1 MPPLNWDDYKSRV
14 EVNGSTARDR
24 AITKIHDT
32 ISRHGGKSISY
43 KNVQIDNMS
52 GNLFIT
58 NTNNEY
64 VKKFQD
70 VNNIIEKVGVVVE
83 YADHNWIV
91 EQMDVDGEVY
101 KSGKLRM
108 CNYSLNFLGSN
119 RLPISRPCYVENT
132 AFGIDESG
140 ISISKVNIETGASRY
155 RVILPCDNETLL
167 FDRVYPDTNK
177 YQRIML
183 KITSAR
189 AYEIID
195 VDTMTG
201 CVILTVEECE
211 RSTDDNEELL
221 IGAYYSRVGI
231 SPSPR
236 CKIIYAG
243 DPVIELGKAPKKFVA
258 KFYDTNGYIID
269 TTPSW
274 SLSMANPNLLSNI
287 DITYDGKEIYLKALS
302 KIMIGESIELT
313 ASAGE
318 LSGSIMLEVV
328 SIGR

>member
-1 MPPLNWDDYKSRV
+1 MPPLNWEDYRSRV

-140 ISISKVNIETGASRY
+140 ISISKVNIKTGASRY
-155 RVILPCDNETLL
+155 RIILPYDNETLL
-167 FDRVYPDTNK
+167 FDRIYPDTNK

-183 KITSAR
+183 KLTSAR

-211 RSTDDNEELL
+211 RSTDDNEDLL
-221 IGAYYSRVGI
+221 IGAYYSRVGT
-231 SPSPR
+231 SSAPS
-236 CKIIYAG
+236 CEIIYAG
-243 DPVIELGKAPKKFVA
+243 EPVLEFGKAA
-258 KFYDTNGYIID
+258 KRFSVRFYDDSGALMPI
-269 TTPSW
+269 TPAW
-274 SLSMANPNLLSNI
+274 DLSMANPNLLNNI
-287 DITYDGKEIYLKALS
+287 EATYDGNDIYLKALT
-302 KIMIGESIELT
+302 KTMIGESVRLEV
-313 ASAGE
+313 
-318 LSGSIMLEVV
+318 SGGDMSIYVMLEVISV
-328 SIGR
+328 GG